1 MSKLGVTHIEA
12 DVTAVLC
19 DDHGYISAIKTEHAG
34 DIEGDLFIDCTG
46 FKSMLLGEHYGVSL
60 KSQRKYLFNNAALAV
75 QVPYDTDDA
84 PIAATT
90 HSTAQRNGWVWD
102 IGLQHRRGVGH
113 VFSTD
118 YQSAA
123 ETEEV
128 LDQYL
133 KSTGRAAGLDGL
145 TPRLLSFEPG
155 YRERF
160 GSKIAWALACQ
171 QALLSRSKPQ
181 R

>member
-1 MSKLGVTHIEA
+1 
-12 DVTAVLC
+12 
-19 DDHGYISAIKTEHAG
+19 
-34 DIEGDLFIDCTG
+34 
-46 FKSMLLGEHYGVSL
+46 MLRGEHFGVSL
-60 KSQRKYLFNNAALAV
+60 KSQRQYLFNNAALAV
-75 QVPYDTDDA
+75 QVPYENDDA

-118 YQSAA
+118 YQSAG

-145 TPRLLSFEPG
+145 SPAYSALSQAIASA
-155 YRERF
+155 F
-160 GSKIAWALACQ
+160 GSKLRWGWIVRRLY
-171 QALLSRSKPQ
+171 
-181 R
+181 